1 MKEYIIPK
9 TVVSLNLGAKNI
21 RNTFLNDKEIS
32 TSAAKMIA
40 NSDNAG
46 EVFKQLVEKQEVEIL
61 LYVAA
66 MGLQFA
72 VASLN
77 KEFED
82 E

>member
-32 TSAAKMIA
+32 TSSAKMIA

-72 VASLN
+72 FTFLN
-77 KEFED
+77 EELGN